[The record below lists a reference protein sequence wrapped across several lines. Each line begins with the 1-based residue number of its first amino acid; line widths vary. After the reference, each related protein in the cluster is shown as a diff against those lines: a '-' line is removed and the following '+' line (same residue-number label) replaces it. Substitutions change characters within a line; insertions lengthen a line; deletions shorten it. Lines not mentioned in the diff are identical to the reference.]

1 MTFYMSTSSKKS
13 EQWKEILGENIK
25 LENEGDKMRAHAG
38 EGRLCPSSLSTL
50 PIAFAIPANRRIFHP
65 LHKYPKQESELS
77 VSFIWIWCVCALMW
91 VAACQC
97 GDVCLGLRSRDPGE
111 GAILG

>member
-1 MTFYMSTSSKKS
+1 MNTSSKKS

-50 PIAFAIPANRRIFHP
+50 PIASAIPANLQTYISSP
-65 LHKYPKQESELS
+65 ADKYPDQELELS
-77 VSFIWIWCVCALMW
+77 VSYLDS
-91 VAACQC
+91 
-97 GDVCLGLRSRDPGE
+97 DVFVHSCGLRH
-111 GAILG
+111 ANVLMCVWA